1 MNIKGN
7 VLSILE
13 QNGIYIKQDA
23 DVDIDLRDYIADS
36 FQFITFIVELEEQIG
51 IEFPDEFLTIE
62 KLSSLNGFAN
72 IIEAVMKEQCLI
84 EGIVR
89 QDG

>member
-36 FQFITFIVELEEQIG
+36 FQFITFIVELEEQIK